1 MLRDLSFFR
10 VALAMGRGEGGGGVN
25 KADSTLSSTLG
36 MFREEREGID
46 VLAGYLSH

>member
-10 VALAMGRGEGGGGVN
+10 VALAMGRWGEGVN
-25 KADSTLSSTLG
+25 KEVSTLSSTLG
-36 MFREEREGID
+36 MFREEREGTA